1 MHNSASRIGTLERE
15 RKAKEG
21 EFSAKGLKRRTPLQ
35 RGEVTEKKK
44 EVAADWMEVA

>member
-1 MHNSASRIGTLERE
+1 MAHWTE

-21 EFSAKGLKRRTPLQ
+21 EFSAKRLKRRTPLQ

-44 EVAADWMEVA
+44 EEVAADWTEVA